1 MERSRLIREMEGIVG
16 AEGVIHE
23 HEQLRTYECDGLMN
37 YRVIPDLVVLPET
50 GRSRPEGSQA
60 LLRRGHSLR
69 RAGLGDRPLGRGLAG
84 RVRDPDRALQDAQDP
99 GGGHPEP
106 AHRGRAWRVNM
117 WVSQEVADEG
127 YYYAPDPASQI
138 VSSIGGNLAENSG
151 GVHCLK
157 YGFTTNHVMGA
168 EVVLPDGSVTHI
180 GGGRAPDAPGY
191 DLLGAFVG
199 SEGTLGIATRI
210 TLRLCRVPRRC
221 GPCLRLQGHRGG
233 RRRGLGDHRRGDH
246 PRRHRDDGRLTMEA
260 VEAAVH
266 PGLPD
271 AGAVLIIEL
280 DGPEA
285 EVEEQF
291 GRVLK
296 ICEENE
302 ATEIRVAEDDEERAL
317 FWKARKAAFGA
328 MGRISNDYY
337 VQDGVIPRTELAAVL
352 GRSPSSPGSTAC
364 GSPTS
369 STPATGI
376 CIRSSST
383 TTTTEGEAERAEKL
397 AGEIVFA
404 CLEHGG
410 SLTGEHGIGRG
421 QEEVHAQDVHRRR
434 HERHAAPA
442 VRLRSAP
449 DLQPGQDLPHPPP
462 LRRTPRPLPHAPLAE
477 GRHRGAVL
485 MQTENG
491 LTEDLQTHSR
501 RGQRPRGNGR
511 GRRRRRRALLRGRA
525 WLRRGDQRRDEARE
539 PRGPG
544 RRAAGRRHEDAH
556 RRPAARGSTSS

>member
-1 MERSRLIREMEGIVG
+1 
-16 AEGVIHE
+16 
-23 HEQLRTYECDGLMN
+23 
-37 YRVIPDLVVLPET
+37 
-50 GRSRPEGSQA
+50 
-60 LLRRGHSLR
+60 
-69 RAGLGDRPLGRGLAG
+69 
-84 RVRDPDRALQDAQDP
+84 
-99 GGGHPEP
+99 
-106 AHRGRAWRVNM
+106 M

-210 TLRLCRVPRRC
+210 TLRLCRVPEAVRTLLA
-221 GPCLRLQGHRGG
+221 GFEDTAGAGG
-233 RRRGLGDHRRGDH
+233 AVSGIIGEGIIPAAIEMMD
-246 PRRHRDDGRLTMEA
+246 RLTMEA

-271 AGAVLIIEL
+271 AGAVLVIEL

-291 GRVLK
+291 GRVLE

-337 VQDGVIPRTELAAVL
+337 VQDGVIPRTELPAVL
-352 GRSPSSPGSTAC
+352 GRISELAGEYGLRVANVFHAGDGNLHPLVLYNND
-364 GSPTS
+364 
-369 STPATGI
+369 
-376 CIRSSST
+376 
-383 TTTTEGEAERAEKL
+383 TEGEAERAEKL

-404 CLEHGG
+404 CLEHGVAHRG
-410 SLTGEHGIGRG
+410 ARHRGG

-442 VRLRSAP
+442 VRVRSAP
-449 DLQPGQDLPHPPP
+449 VGQPGQIFPTPASAANVQAPSTCTP
-462 LRRTPRPLPHAPLAE
+462 CRRPASWSSSDADGERTYRRPE
-477 GRHRGAVL
+477 
-485 MQTENG
+485 
-491 LTEDLQTHSR
+491 THSR
-501 RGQRPRGNGR
+501 PGQLPRGHGTGRRR
-511 GRRRRRRALLRGRA
+511 GRRTRLRGRA
-525 WLRRGDQRRDEARE
+525 WLHRGDQRRDEARR

-544 RRAAGRRHEDAH
+544 RRAQGSGTKMHIGDPPRRLDLIVSTARMNEVLEHTPGDQIVRLEAGVSWKTCKNTS
-556 RRPAARGSTSS
+556 PARTRCSP